1 MWLKRDWT
9 NSCRDERESFSDECE
24 SSNRINAN
32 SLERE
37 KTSFPVFRVSLG
49 SQNST
54 TLHYML
60 CAFVKGYKLRM
71 RAARF
76 AFTLFLSLFSIS
88 LSGALLPLTR
98 RQTLLFLIK
107 VHHFQLPK
115 GASLDLKWS
124 PPKDRTDDP
133 AMESP
138 TPLESVQRTRSLNI

>member
-32 SLERE
+32 SFE
-37 KTSFPVFRVSLG
+37 KKRAFRCLGYLLVRKILLLYTICYVHLIRATNYACELRDSCSL
-49 SQNST
+49 SYS
-54 TLHYML
+54 
-60 CAFVKGYKLRM
+60 
-71 RAARF
+71 
-76 AFTLFLSLFSIS
+76 LFFSLSLWCSSSSHKTTNSSFSS
-88 LSGALLPLTR
+88 
-98 RQTLLFLIK
+98 K

>member
-1 MWLKRDWT
+1 M
-9 NSCRDERESFSDECE
+9 
-24 SSNRINAN
+24 
-32 SLERE
+32 
-37 KTSFPVFRVSLG
+37 
-49 SQNST
+49 
-54 TLHYML
+54 YML
-60 CAFVKGYKLRM
+60 CAFDKGYKLRM

-76 AFTLFLSLFSIS
+76 VFTLLLSLFLSLSLWCSSSSHKTTNSSFSS
-88 LSGALLPLTR
+88 
-98 RQTLLFLIK
+98 K